1 MKTMRRTGT
10 VLLTGCLLAAGLIIP
25 SLGAQ
30 NFTFTTIAG
39 GSQGSIDGLN
49 ASAQFYNPAGASVDG
64 DGNVYVADQGNNL
77 IRKISP
83 LGTNWMV
90 STIAGSVQGSL
101 DGNNTNAEFFGP
113 SGIAMD
119 KSGNLYVAD
128 QYNSVIRQIKLSGEN
143 WIVST
148 IAGTAGVSGN
158 EDGSNGSARFSNPTG
173 IAVDGA
179 GNLFV
184 ADEVNNAIRKIT
196 SSGSDWVVTT
206 IAGGAQ
212 GASDGANTT
221 AEFFRPHGVAVDSGG
236 RVFVADQFNNTIRF
250 IKPVGINWV
259 VTTIAGESVSGLSDG
274 LGTNA
279 SFDAPVGVA
288 VDANDN
294 VYVADLFNN
303 AIRKLTPLGT
313 NWEVST
319 NWMVST
325 IAGAASGFNNGTG
338 ANASFN
344 LPFGVAADA
353 YGDVF
358 VADSQN
364 NAIRLGISATSLPP
378 TGSLEV
384 MITPSKAVSAGVKW
398 QLDGGTALHTNGTIL
413 SGLVP
418 GNHAVSFTKI
428 AGFTTPAVQTVPVT
442 VRQTTLTTGNYS
454 VAVANAGSLQV
465 MISPSGSINAGAL
478 WQVGGGAW
486 QTNGGIV
493 AGLSVGTHTLSFCPI
508 SGWTT
513 PSSQAVAITLR
524 QTTLATGAY
533 VLQTGSLQV
542 TLAPSAVIIAGAK
555 WQVNGGTP
563 QASGA
568 TLSGLLPGNY
578 TVSFNT
584 VLGWSTPVAQ
594 VVTINN
600 TVTTPATATYTLPKE
615 PPQATQLTG
624 MIAAS
629 GSLQF
634 VVSGT
639 TGSSCV
645 VQASS
650 DLAGWTP
657 ISTNTIPEGGSMT
670 IIDNDMTKYNR
681 RFYRVV
687 GQ

>member
-1 MKTMRRTGT
+1 MTRTGT

-25 SLGAQ
+25 SLHAQ
-30 NFTFTTIAG
+30 SFTFTTVAG
-39 GSQGSIDGLN
+39 GSQGSMDGLN
-49 ASAQFYNPAGASVDG
+49 ASAQFYNPSGVAVDG
-64 DGNVYVADQGNNL
+64 GGNMYVADQANNL
-77 IRKISP
+77 IREISP
-83 LGTNWMV
+83 QGTNWMV
-90 STIAGSVQGSL
+90 STIAGGAQGSL
-101 DGNNTNAEFFGP
+101 DGNNTNAQFFGP
-113 SGIAMD
+113 SGITVD

-128 QYNSVIRQIKLSGEN
+128 QYNSVIRQISLSGRN
-143 WIVST
+143 WVVST

-158 EDGSNGSARFSNPTG
+158 EDGSNGNARFSNPTG

-184 ADEVNNAIRKIT
+184 ADEVNNAIRKVT
-196 SSGSDWVVTT
+196 PSGSDWVVTT

-212 GASDGANTT
+212 GASDGTNTT

-236 RVFVADQFNNTIRF
+236 RVFVADQFNNTIRL
-250 IKPVGINWV
+250 IKPVGINWM
-259 VTTIAGESVSGLSDG
+259 VTTIAGQSVSGLSDG
-274 LGTNA
+274 LGTNS

-288 VDANDN
+288 VDSNDN

-303 AIRKLTPLGT
+303 AIRKLTPSGI

-319 NWMVST
+319 
-325 IAGAASGFNNGTG
+325 IAGGASGFNNGTG

-358 VADSQN
+358 VADTQN
-364 NAIRLGISATSLPP
+364 NAIRLGLSATSLPP
-378 TGSLEV
+378 TGALEV
-384 MITPSKAVSAGVKW
+384 MITSSKAVSAGAKW
-398 QLDGGTALHTNGTIL
+398 QLDGGTALHTNGAIL

-428 AGFTTPAVQTVPVT
+428 AGFTTPAAQTVPVT

-493 AGLSVGTHTLSFCPI
+493 TGLSVGTHTLSFYPI

-578 TVSFNT
+578 TVSFKT

-600 TVTTPATATYTLPKE
+600 TLTTPATATYTLPTQ
-615 PPQATQLTG
+615 PPQPTQLTG

-629 GSLQF
+629 GGLQF

-639 TGSSCV
+639 VGSGCV

-670 IIDNDMTKYNR
+670 IIDTDMTKYNR
-681 RFYRVV
+681 RFYRAV

>member
-1 MKTMRRTGT
+1 MGW
-10 VLLTGCLLAAGLIIP
+10 LLVTGLIPP
-25 SLGAQ
+25 SLQAQ
-30 NFTFTTIAG
+30 NFTFTTVAG
-39 GSQGSIDGLN
+39 GLRGVMDGLN
-49 ASAQFYNPAGASVDG
+49 GSAQFYNPSGVAVDG
-64 DGNVYVADQGNNL
+64 GGNIYVGDQANNL
-77 IRKISP
+77 IREISP
-83 LGTNWMV
+83 LGTNWIV
-90 STIAGSVQGSL
+90 STIAGSTQGSV
-101 DGNNTNAEFFGP
+101 DGSNTNAQFFGP
-113 SGIAMD
+113 SGIAVD
-119 KSGNLYVAD
+119 KFGNLYVAD
-128 QYNSVIRQIKLSGEN
+128 QYNSIIRQISLSGKN
-143 WIVST
+143 WVVST

-196 SSGSDWVVTT
+196 LFGSDWVVTT

-212 GASDGANTT
+212 GASDGTNTT

-236 RVFVADQFNNTIRF
+236 RVFVADQFNNTIRLM
-250 IKPVGINWV
+250 KPEGLNWV
-259 VTTIAGESVSGLSDG
+259 VTTIAGESISGLADG

-279 SFDAPVGVA
+279 TFDAPVGVA
-288 VDANDN
+288 VDPSDN

-313 NWEVST
+313 NWATST
-319 NWMVST
+319 NWSVST
-325 IAGAASGFNNGTG
+325 IAGGASGFIDGTG
-338 ANASFN
+338 DHASFD
-344 LPFGVAADA
+344 LPFAVAADA
-353 YGDVF
+353 YGDVY

-378 TGSLEV
+378 TGTLEV
-384 MITPSKAVSAGVKW
+384 MMTPSKAVAAGAKW
-398 QLDGGTALHTNGTIL
+398 QLDGGTTLHTNGAIL
-413 SGLVP
+413 SGLLP
-418 GNHAVSFTKI
+418 GNHAVSFTEI
-428 AGFTTPAVQTVPVT
+428 AGFTTPAVQTLPVT
-442 VRQTTLTTGNYS
+442 ARQTTLTTGNYS

-465 MISPSGSINAGAL
+465 LISPSGSINAGGL
-478 WQVGGGAW
+478 WQVGGGPW

-493 AGLSVGTHTLSFCPI
+493 AGLSVGKHILSFYPI

-513 PSSQAVAITLR
+513 PSSQTVAISDR

-533 VLQTGSLQV
+533 LLQTGSLQV
-542 TLAPSAVIIAGAK
+542 TLAPSAVNIAGAR
-555 WQVNGGTP
+555 WQVNGGAP

-568 TLSGLLPGNY
+568 ILSGLLPGNY

-600 TVTTPATATYTLPKE
+600 TLTTPATATYTLPMQPSQ
-615 PPQATQLTG
+615 PPQLTG

-657 ISTNTIPEGGSMT
+657 LSTNTIPESGSMT
-670 IIDNDMTKYNR
+670 IIDTDMTKYNR
-681 RFYRVV
+681 RFYRAVE
-687 GQ
+687 Q